1 MRADHQMKRNEV
13 ARLRQER
20 TTKSLR
26 GLHRTTFGPSVSLEH
41 EVYCWLNARS
51 WARSIGY
58 PLFLKEWEH
67 KAHIHDRRKELRKAS
82 PPNEPFLRIEVNT

>member
-20 TTKSLR
+20 TTKSFR
-26 GLHRTTFGPSVSLEH
+26 GLRRAYTGPVVTREH
-41 EVYCWLNARS
+41 ETLCWLNARS
-51 WARSIGY
+51 WARSIYSMNAFVVWCKHSG
-58 PLFLKEWEH
+58 LK
-67 KAHIHDRRKELRKAS
+67 DRRKEFRKAA